1 MTTLPQPVIEALS
14 KGNLMEALKL
24 LRSSGMGLKEAKDAL
39 DAHPRGKSAPEAP
52 TFSAATLGGGLPPD
66 VLDALQKGRKIEAV
80 RLMREQTGLGLKE
93 SKDAVDAYQQLHP
106 PAAGG
111 LSPGQVGDT
120 GSGIWWVVGLALI
133 CLAIYFVLRRL
144 G

>member
-1 MTTLPQPVIEALS
+1 MSTLPQPVIEALS

-24 LRSSGMGLKEAKDAL
+24 LRSSGMGLKQAKDAL
-39 DAHPRGKSAPEAP
+39 EAHARGKAAPEAP
-52 TFSAATLGGGLPPD
+52 TFSAGFGGTLPPD
-66 VLDALQKGRKIEAV
+66 VLEALEMGRKIEAV

-93 SKDAVDAYQQLHP
+93 SKEAVDAYQQLHL

-120 GSGIWWVVGLALI
+120 GSGIWWVVALALV

-144 G
+144 